1 MRLTVPSLD
10 RPVRAARW
18 WYLIMKR
25 DDSVADCIVIGGGV
39 IGMLSAHELSR
50 SGVAV
55 TLLERGECGREASWA
70 GGGILSPLYPWHY
83 PAAVNA
89 LAAWS
94 QARYRDLAEELGQV
108 SGIDPEWTRSGM
120 LILDADTLAAKAW
133 AARCGVQAEA
143 WRDAAIIGCEPALAE
158 GIVSSA
164 VWLPDVAQVRNP
176 RLMKALR
183 ASLLAQG
190 VKIREHV
197 EVRGLQVR
205 NDRVVG
211 VEAGAGRI
219 TAERVVVTAGA
230 WSSEL
235 FTRLGVGLE
244 VAPVRGQMILF
255 LARPGLLKRI
265 VLYGNQYLIPRRDG
279 HILAGSTLE
288 YVGFDKSTTVEAL
301 ADLRR
306 AALELVP
313 ELARVELAAQWA
325 GLRPG
330 SPTGVPFIG
339 EHPRIRGL
347 FVNAGHFRN
356 GLVLAPAS
364 ARLLADLMLGRV
376 PILNPRPY
384 GLADHA

>member
-1 MRLTVPSLD
+1 
-10 RPVRAARW
+10 
-18 WYLIMKR
+18 
-25 DDSVADCIVIGGGV
+25 
-39 IGMLSAHELSR
+39 
-50 SGVAV
+50 
-55 TLLERGECGREASWA
+55 
-70 GGGILSPLYPWHY
+70 
-83 PAAVNA
+83 
-89 LAAWS
+89 
-94 QARYRDLAEELGQV
+94 
-108 SGIDPEWTRSGM
+108 
-120 LILDADTLAAKAW
+120 
-133 AARCGVQAEA
+133 AEA

-265 VLYGNQYLIPRRDG
+265 VLYG
-279 HILAGSTLE
+279 
-288 YVGFDKSTTVEAL
+288 
-301 ADLRR
+301 
-306 AALELVP
+306 
-313 ELARVELAAQWA
+313 
-325 GLRPG
+325 
-330 SPTGVPFIG
+330 
-339 EHPRIRGL
+339 
-347 FVNAGHFRN
+347 
-356 GLVLAPAS
+356 
-364 ARLLADLMLGRV
+364 
-376 PILNPRPY
+376 
-384 GLADHA
+384 